1 MEMIDVLAKLR
12 EISERNP
19 EMSKAIDNVSRMN
32 SPVKEG
38 IEIKTS
44 GDDAILAQI
53 LKLAGM
59 VGGQNTPDMSAGPG
73 DVPGMQSPMGGPAG
87 RLGPDPFASDMGSD
101 PMASLDKAMGGDP
114 LGGNLGAPPMG
125 GKSMEKPMG
134 LGKLG
139 GIGVPSGPKMGMDKP
154 DMDSDMDLDMD
165 MDMDKGM
172 DSDPFDDPIDGESS
186 MGAIAAG
193 EGTSNRP
200 YPNSPHEVT
209 KGISAAI
216 PNGQDLNRR
225 KMTAP
230 KVAGGDNPMHVAV
243 TFD

>member
-1 MEMIDVLAKLR
+1 MEMINVLAKLR
-12 EISERNP
+12 EISEKSP
-19 EMSKAIDNVSRMN
+19 EMSHAIDNVNRMTA
-32 SPVKEG
+32 PVSEG

-73 DVPGMQSPMGGPAG
+73 DAPGMGMSGPG
-87 RLGPDPFASDMGSD
+87 SDPFASDMGSD
-101 PMASLDKAMGGDP
+101 PMADLGKAMGGDP

-139 GIGVPSGPKMGMDKP
+139 GIGVPAPKMHMDKP
-154 DMDSDMDLDMD
+154 DMD

-172 DSDPFDDPIDGESS
+172 DKDPFDDPVDDAPG

-216 PNGQDLNRR
+216 PKGQDLNRP